1 MPISMPYFAATSGT
15 KATTAVLNNHS
26 DHPRIIMTEPYPRHQ
41 KKKNGGQSK
50 VAIQVGLPNRVG

>member
-26 DHPRIIMTEPYPRHQ
+26 DQ
-41 KKKNGGQSK
+41 KQIKENKMEEKDKNK
-50 VAIQVGLPNRVG
+50 INKIN